1 MYVLASLSHQLTQE
15 DGQMPTKE
23 TFKEYH
29 SRQIKENSLS
39 NDIPELND
47 YENHYVFVYG
57 TLKSNG
63 SRGFLSK
70 KDLMCR
76 GRTLLPAYGM
86 VRCVSGDFPVVYM
99 HPRGMRQGYI
109 SGEVYLLPTSTMPV
123 LDKIEANGYL
133 YRRQQT
139 KIWCYER
146 NQSVLAWMYFGIP
159 EAFFNKKTDGED
171 IPVFEVNGNVTYSW
185 VQRK

>member
-1 MYVLASLSHQLTQE
+1 
-15 DGQMPTKE
+15 MPTKE

-29 SRQIKENSLS
+29 QRTIRENSLS
-39 NDIPELND
+39 PDIPELND

-63 SRGFLSK
+63 TRNILSS
-70 KDLMCR
+70 KDMVAR

-86 VRCVSGDFPVVYM
+86 RRCVSGGFPIAYL
-99 HPRGMRQGYI
+99 HPKDMRQGYI
-109 SGEVYLLPTSTMPV
+109 TGELYLLPTNMMPV
-123 LDKIEANGYL
+123 LDNIEANGYL

-139 KIWCYER
+139 KIWCYEK

-159 EAFFNKKTDGED
+159 EAFHGKETDD
-171 IPVFEVNGNVTYSW
+171 QDVPVFEVNGNISYSW